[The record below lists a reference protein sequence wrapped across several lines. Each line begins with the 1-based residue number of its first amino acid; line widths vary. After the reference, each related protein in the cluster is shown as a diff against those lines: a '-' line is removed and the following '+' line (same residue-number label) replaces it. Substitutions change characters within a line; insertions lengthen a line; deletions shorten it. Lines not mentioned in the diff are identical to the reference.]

1 VTIKEKFVAW
11 LAAREVRK
19 QAQAWLERSL
29 GRPLKKGESQMLN
42 ALIGNWKTSLLGIVM
57 AALQLHQGGMSW
69 QSALMAALMAA
80 LGFAA
85 KDSTTGSPAIP
96 K

>member
-1 VTIKEKFVAW
+1 MLKEKIALWF
-11 LAAREVRK
+11 AAREVRK
-19 QAQAWLERSL
+19 QAEAWLESSL
-29 GRPLKKGESQMLN
+29 GRPLTRKESQMLN
-42 ALIGNWKTSLLGIVM
+42 ALIGNWKTSIVGIVM
-57 AALQLHQGGMSW
+57 AALQLHQGGMTW

-85 KDSTTGSPAIP
+85 KDSTTGSAA